1 MSEPTKPSV
10 ADIADSVLVARAIRS
25 ARYRGRH
32 GSMPRWAVV
41 MEVFALGSGY
51 AQQLCVA
58 HGFDPDTPV
67 NCNGASKKETS

>member
-1 MSEPTKPSV
+1 MSEPTKPNV
-10 ADIADSVLVARAIRS
+10 ADIANSVLVARAIRS
-25 ARYRGRH
+25 ARYRGR
-32 GSMPRWAVV
+32 GTMPRWAVV

-67 NCNGASKKETS
+67 NSNGASRKKKT